1 MFYIFFSYI
10 YYYMGLEII
19 HTKRGEIMNQIMNRV
34 PVVENPSKPTTTGCT
49 RSWDVIE
56 KLHKLIVA
64 DIQKTEEAINQTYRV
79 KR

>member
-1 MFYIFFSYI
+1 
-10 YYYMGLEII
+10 
-19 HTKRGEIMNQIMNRV
+19 MNQIVNRV
-34 PVVENPSKPTTTGCT
+34 PVVESPNKPTTTGCT

-64 DIQKTEEAINQTYRV
+64 SIQQTEEAINQAYRV